1 MYGEDDD
8 ADSFVPSDT
17 CCLHW
22 RAIYITGSQSL
33 PEFCVLEEQPMN
45 KKISLGL
52 ALSLIAITAA
62 VTFILTSFFSLQ
74 SFNKMVMD
82 VNEKARKYNLL
93 QSLDSYVRE
102 NYYGDIDES
111 TLNSGILKGYVAG
124 LDDKYSRYLTA
135 DEYQDEL
142 NSNNGESVGLGL
154 TLTEDTGGY
163 IRILEIV
170 DGSSADESGL
180 LPEDIIVKVDGDD
193 VPEIG
198 FDEAVDSL
206 RGAEGTSIT
215 LTIRR
220 NGIDTDYTLTRRT
233 IRQITVTGEMLS
245 GYIGYVKITSFK
257 NNTPDQFAEVL
268 ERLTS
273 NGAKALIFDVRD
285 NGGGLLT
292 ALNDCLDPLLPEG
305 TVATAEYRDGHTEN
319 IVYSDSSELDL
330 PMAVIVNENT
340 ASAAE
345 LFAASLRD
353 FGKAQL
359 VGTQTYGKGVM
370 QATAEFDN
378 GGAIVLTVAEYKTVY
393 SDCYDGVGLIPE
405 YQVENETADYDSQYY
420 KAIEIMSAA

>member
-1 MYGEDDD
+1 M
-8 ADSFVPSDT
+8 
-17 CCLHW
+17 
-22 RAIYITGSQSL
+22 
-33 PEFCVLEEQPMN
+33 
-45 KKISLGL
+45 
-52 ALSLIAITAA
+52 
-62 VTFILTSFFSLQ
+62 
-74 SFNKMVMD
+74 
-82 VNEKARKYNLL
+82 
-93 QSLDSYVRE
+93 
-102 NYYGDIDES
+102 
-111 TLNSGILKGYVAG
+111 
-124 LDDKYSRYLTA
+124 
-135 DEYQDEL
+135 
-142 NSNNGESVGLGL
+142 
-154 TLTEDTGGY
+154 
-163 IRILEIV
+163 
-170 DGSSADESGL
+170 
-180 LPEDIIVKVDGDD
+180 
-193 VPEIG
+193 
-198 FDEAVDSL
+198 
-206 RGAEGTSIT
+206 
-215 LTIRR
+215 
-220 NGIDTDYTLTRRT
+220 
-233 IRQITVTGEMLS
+233 
-245 GYIGYVKITSFK
+245 
-257 NNTPDQFAEVL
+257 
-268 ERLTS
+268 
-273 NGAKALIFDVRD
+273 RD